1 MGDGF
6 SYRGCG
12 GETGCFVVLRT
23 EEKMG
28 EGRGKEVDG
37 AEVATWEGEEEDGDD
52 SGEFVDEIEGG
63 EEEVLEYEEEEGDGE
78 GGSDVEMRDVEEE
91 EVEEEKY
98 CEDYLTLLRNLRAM
112 NDRPQT
118 PKPEIFYPINL
129 EAGDVFESTLW
140 EREKAKYGADDES
153 RGVSLVGVEHI
164 AGPKCFDDRGYNGHN
179 ISAEEMKGC
188 TTYQF
193 LAYKSSD
200 WHPESDDEE
209 WEERSQVFLTGI
221 GDRFPSRDMASPE
234 VIPVRHGWNEGDS
247 DSWNVRPFALPK
259 VFYLTTIIG
268 RRQR

>member
-28 EGRGKEVDG
+28 EKSGGG
-37 AEVATWEGEEEDGDD
+37 EGVGWEEDGDED
-52 SGEFVDEIEGG
+52 GDDGGEFVDEGRE
-63 EEEVLEYEEEEGDGE
+63 EEEVLEYDEE
-78 GGSDVEMRDVEEE
+78 GGSDVEMEDVEEE
-91 EVEEEKY
+91 EVEGEKY
-98 CEDYLTLLRNLRAM
+98 CEDYLTLLRNLQAM

-118 PKPEIFYPINL
+118 PKPEIFYPIDL
-129 EAGDVFESTLW
+129 KAGDTFESALW
-140 EREKAKYGADDES
+140 EREKGKYGADDES
-153 RGVSLVGVEHI
+153 RGVSLVGVEHV

-193 LAYKSSD
+193 LVYKSSD
-200 WHPESDDEE
+200 WQPESDDEE